1 MPLSASIPDVYK
13 RQESVKSFLY
23 SLPLTVILSLVLA
36 VILNQKFRGR
46 LLARAV
52 FFLPVIIATGVVL
65 EIFNTD
71 VMAEQVRE
79 GSNSYITGGIDFAL
93 ILTRMDLP
101 PNLVEP
107 MVTFIEEIF
116 DLVWGLSLIHISRG
130 EGQAAAYFRCIL
142 LRPASQADQ
151 HSFDAGVLLYAASG

>member
-1 MPLSASIPDVYK
+1 MIRQSIYYSFCKVSPSDAGFSFDFIRLENYRYLFEQDTTYK
-13 RQESVKSFLY
+13 QNLWESVKSFLY

-116 DLVWGLSLIHISRG
+116 DLK
-130 EGQAAAYFRCIL
+130 
-142 LRPASQADQ
+142 
-151 HSFDAGVLLYAASG
+151 